1 LSRLPQFFD
10 HAVPR
15 PSVLHRANKTD
26 DSTRKHNSTF
36 FGPTCDSI
44 DLICKDV
51 EMPELEVGDWLYFL
65 NMGAYT
71 RAAGSTFNGFALPKV
86 FYICS

>member
-1 LSRLPQFFD
+1 MRQFFD

-26 DSTRKHNSTF
+26 DATRKHNSTF